1 MVEGITNHRKI
12 LSGVTPQKEFIMKLD
27 VMSLVETAVGAH
39 LDLMVEHHR
48 PTIEGLND
56 TVELFRCIMLQ
67 YGMAVEEIHTELISR
82 EGKAAVAVT
91 MTVVASDDRIGTHEL
106 KCQVWL
112 NDEEMDWSIL
122 Y

>member
-1 MVEGITNHRKI
+1 
-12 LSGVTPQKEFIMKLD
+12 MKLD
-27 VMSLVETAVGAH
+27 VMALIETTVGAH
-39 LDLMVEHHR
+39 LDLMVEQHR

-56 TVELFRCIMLQ
+56 IVDLFRCIMLQ
-67 YGMAVEEIHTELISR
+67 YGMAVEEIHTELIPR

-91 MTVVASDDRIGTHEL
+91 MTVVASDNRIGTQEL

-112 NDEEMDWSIL
+112 SDEKMDWSIL

>member
-1 MVEGITNHRKI
+1 
-12 LSGVTPQKEFIMKLD
+12 MKLD
-27 VMSLVETAVGAH
+27 VMALIETAVGAH
-39 LDLMVEHHR
+39 LDLMVQQHR

-56 TVELFRCIMLQ
+56 TVDLFRCVMLQ

-91 MTVVASDDRIGTHEL
+91 MTVVAPDDGIDTQEL

-112 NDEEMDWSIL
+112 SDKKMDWLIL

>member
-1 MVEGITNHRKI
+1 
-12 LSGVTPQKEFIMKLD
+12 MKLD
-27 VMSLVETAVGAH
+27 IMALVETAVGAH

-48 PTIEGLND
+48 PTIKGLND

-67 YGMAVEEIHTELISR
+67 YGMAVEEIHTELVSR
-82 EGKAAVAVT
+82 EDKAAVAVT
-91 MTVVASDDRIGTHEL
+91 MTVVASDDRTGTQEL

-112 NDEEMDWSIL
+112 SDEKMDWSII

>member
-1 MVEGITNHRKI
+1 
-12 LSGVTPQKEFIMKLD
+12 MKLD
-27 VMSLVETAVGAH
+27 VMALVETAVGAH
-39 LDLMVEHHR
+39 LDLMVEQHK

-56 TVELFRCIMLQ
+56 TVELFRCIMLH

-82 EGKAAVAVT
+82 EDKAAVTVT
-91 MTVVASDDRIGTHEL
+91 MTVVASDDRIGTQEL

-112 NDEEMDWSIL
+112 NDEKMDWSIL

>member
-1 MVEGITNHRKI
+1 
-12 LSGVTPQKEFIMKLD
+12 MKLD
-27 VMSLVETAVGAH
+27 VMALMETAVGAH
-39 LDLMVEHHR
+39 LDFMVEHHK

-56 TVELFRCIMLQ
+56 TVDLFRCIMLQ

-82 EGKAAVAVT
+82 EDKAAVAVT
-91 MTVVASDDRIGTHEL
+91 MTVVASDDKIGTQEL

-112 NDEEMDWSIL
+112 SDEKMDWSII